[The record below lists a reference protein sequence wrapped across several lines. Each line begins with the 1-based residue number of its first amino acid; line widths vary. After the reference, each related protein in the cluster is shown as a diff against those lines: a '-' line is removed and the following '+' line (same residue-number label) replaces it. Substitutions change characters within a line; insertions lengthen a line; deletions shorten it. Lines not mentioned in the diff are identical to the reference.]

1 MNVKDYKLRFVV
13 INKSYVKDTL
23 ETKYPMLTLVQI
35 TFYLQNPSKLV
46 KFYL

>member
-13 INKSYVKDTL
+13 IHKSYVKDTL

-35 TFYLQNPSKLV
+35 TFYLNPSKLV